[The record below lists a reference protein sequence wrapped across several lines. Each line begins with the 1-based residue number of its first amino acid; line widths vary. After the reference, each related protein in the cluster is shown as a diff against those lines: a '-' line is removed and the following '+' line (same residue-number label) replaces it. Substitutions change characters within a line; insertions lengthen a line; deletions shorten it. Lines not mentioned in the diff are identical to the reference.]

1 MTISQVVNRQ
11 NRKVYIKISEYVK
24 DNKFGDKI
32 FRANF
37 EIR

>member
-1 MTISQVVNRQ
+1 MTISQVVND
-11 NRKVYIKISEYVK
+11 RKVYIKISEYVK